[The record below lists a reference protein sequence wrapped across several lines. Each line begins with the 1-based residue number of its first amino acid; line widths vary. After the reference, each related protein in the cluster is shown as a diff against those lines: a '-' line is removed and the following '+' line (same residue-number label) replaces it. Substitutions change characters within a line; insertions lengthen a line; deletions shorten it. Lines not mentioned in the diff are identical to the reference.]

1 MLNLHQESTA
11 QKILTKNLREEE
23 RILRIRVAE
32 CTGDLKKNAT
42 FLDIQPGLL
51 VRSSALE
58 TAVTMETQKSTVD
71 THQTLLNFACEE
83 GDQYLK
89 AKVLENHIY
98 HRVLERLLM
107 KFYNEPEGPY
117 DNLHSQ
123 LSKAILKNFRDWRRW
138 ISYALSVLKTFDEY
152 GLNRV
157 QRDYGC
163 IWRTQALEL
172 SANLIER
179 KMTAERCIHEA
190 LINLRS
196 AFDNSCSTTKD
207 NNGEGR
213 PKSESAEAEPGEDP
227 SMNLRNSIQNIE
239 YLLELFGGEEVLNL
253 QAKIKDVRNNTHSW
267 VDIIIEIFFNHMD
280 TQDGKPHP
288 EHRVFLRLI
297 QVLEE
302 SLNEESTTLLGDN
315 GVANCCTN
323 VNKNLHLIV
332 TNLIPIRHPCP
343 TKSVAPETDVEA
355 SRNLLERLK
364 LKAKSCIQDLVS
376 ALNLIEASMRDVD
389 FSEYLHFHLPREET
403 TRDKSAPWIDD
414 SKRQKPANGTHTKFR
429 SDQKINLQNALLI
442 LDNWMATLPQ
452 AIHTE
457 FQMLEGEMDQL
468 FAKNMHALCAFDAS
482 RVPQTTVGVK
492 SALPERPL
500 SSLDSNNSEPETP
513 EAVKGLDEK
522 FTRLE
527 SRVRKYTSDVISW
540 QESDAANE
548 LNYVDHRDTTL
559 RRRHLLQ
566 NEARSPARVGAC
578 GTVLK
583 HATSVLETDLAYQ
596 LQCSLP
602 KKFDELKAITE
613 SNLQLDTQLINAEA
627 ELKSL
632 RDENALYSAELL
644 RVEYEIGAVL
654 GTTERITA
662 MASEF

>member
-1 MLNLHQESTA
+1 MHDDSSSWKYL
-11 QKILTKNLREEE
+11 
-23 RILRIRVAE
+23 V
-32 CTGDLKKNAT
+32 TG
-42 FLDIQPGLL
+42 
-51 VRSSALE
+51 
-58 TAVTMETQKSTVD
+58 
-71 THQTLLNFACEE
+71 
-83 GDQYLK
+83 
-89 AKVLENHIY
+89 
-98 HRVLERLLM
+98 

-190 LINLRS
+190 LIYLRS

-213 PKSESAEAEPGEDP
+213 PKSGSAEAEPGEDP
-227 SMNLRNSIQNIE
+227 SMNLRNSIE
-239 YLLELFGGEEVLNL
+239 
-253 QAKIKDVRNNTHSW
+253 
-267 VDIIIEIFFNHMD
+267 
-280 TQDGKPHP
+280 
-288 EHRVFLRLI
+288 
-297 QVLEE
+297 VLEE

-343 TKSVAPETDVEA
+343 TKSAAPETDVEA

-364 LKAKSCIQDLVS
+364 LKAESCIQDLVS

-403 TRDKSAPWIDD
+403 TRDQGAPSIDD
-414 SKRQKPANGTHTKFR
+414 SKRQKPVNGTHTKFR
-429 SDQKINLQNALLI
+429 SDQKLNLQNALLI
-442 LDNWMATLPQ
+442 LDNWMAALPQ

-457 FQMLEGEMDQL
+457 FQMLEEEMDQL
-468 FAKNMHALCAFDAS
+468 FAKNMHALCAFDVS

-500 SSLDSNNSEPETP
+500 SSHDANNSEPETP

-527 SRVRKYTSDVISW
+527 IRVKKYTSDVISSIKPVYENEVYCAKQRLDMSHFRTISNSAHEALDQWSRAVSSLVKNEEVIIMKEEVADLYGLSTDHLSLPAPGKESTW

-566 NEARSPARVGAC
+566 NEARSPSRVGAC